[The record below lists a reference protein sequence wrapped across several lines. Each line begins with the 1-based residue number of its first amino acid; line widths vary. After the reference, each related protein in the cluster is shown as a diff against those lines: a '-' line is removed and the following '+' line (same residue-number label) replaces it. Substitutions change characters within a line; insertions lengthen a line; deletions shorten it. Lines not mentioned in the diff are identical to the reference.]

1 MTFLQELHRR
11 GYAVVAILALPFVLG
26 IIPAATAQAT
36 LITLHTFSG
45 GADGAYS
52 YAPLV
57 QDRAGNLYGTTA
69 GGGTFNMGT
78 VYKIDPSGNETVL
91 YSFKGRR
98 DGGNPRSGLL
108 LDATGNLYGITASG
122 GTALNEGGV
131 LFKLTP
137 SGQEII
143 LHAFSSSDGMGSASG
158 LIRDSAGNF
167 YGTTEGGGAHNVGVV
182 FKLDPHGNYSILYSF
197 TGRDGDGS
205 EPFAGLVRDSAG
217 NLYGTTFG
225 GGQLG
230 VGTVFKIDPLGNE
243 SILYSFL
250 GGSDGSIPS
259 STLVLDSAGNLYG
272 TTDAGGTFNRG
283 TVFEI
288 DSGGNESILH
298 TFGGTDDGASPF
310 VGMARDKSGN
320 LYGVTDGG
328 GVDRHGSVFK
338 LDSSGNETV
347 LYSFTGGP
355 DGARPEAALIL
366 DKSGNLYGTT
376 LDHGKNGVGT
386 VFVLRVP

>member
-1 MTFLQELHRR
+1 MTSLSELYRR
-11 GYAVVAILALPFVLG
+11 GCAILAISMMAFVLG
-26 IIPAATAQAT
+26 ISPAAWAQSSLT
-36 LITLHTFSG
+36 TLHTFSG
-45 GADGAYS
+45 PDGAYS

-69 GGGTFNMGT
+69 GGGTFNAGT
-78 VYKIDPSGNETVL
+78 VFKIDTSGNETVL
-91 YSFKGRR
+91 FNFKGRR

-108 LDATGNLYGITASG
+108 LDSTGNLYGITASG
-122 GTALNEGGV
+122 VGVGQGGV

-137 SGQEII
+137 SGQEIL
-143 LHAFSSSDGMGSASG
+143 LHSFSTADGTGSASG

-167 YGTTEGGGAHNVGVV
+167 YGTTEGGGAHNLGVV
-182 FKLDPHGNYSILYSF
+182 FKLDSHGNYSILYSF
-197 TGRDGDGS
+197 TGRNGDGS
-205 EPFAGLVRDSAG
+205 EPFAGLVRDQAG

-225 GGQLG
+225 GGTLG
-230 VGTVFKIDPLGNE
+230 LGTVFKIDALGNE

-272 TTDAGGTFNRG
+272 TTDGGGTYNRG

-288 DSGGNESILH
+288 DSSGNESILH
-298 TFGGTDDGASPF
+298 AFGATDDGSSPF
-310 VGMARDKSGN
+310 VGLVRDQSGN

-328 GVDRHGSVFK
+328 GVDGHGSIFE
-338 LDSSGNETV
+338 LDSSGNESV

-366 DKSGNLYGTT
+366 DSAGNLCGTT
-376 LDHGKNGVGT
+376 LDHGKGGVGT
-386 VFVLRVP
+386 VFRLKLQ